1 MGARLYDPILGRFL
15 SVDPVDGGSLN
26 NYDYCDQDPVNCY
39 DLSGEYI
46 PGDEKSD
53 GAHRGKPVWG
63 QGQLNGYDN
72 VIAAVA
78 DNSPGVD
85 AAFGVTQSSATQS
98 NISVTTAVE
107 AAAITVAILVAPEI
121 LEASAVTAQSAAS
134 SLASTFTSAGR
145 AIYALGQQA
154 YYEGHALAAI
164 GRCIGGAW
172 RAYGQAHGASLST
185 AAAIAVGGCIS
196 SVAGD

>member
-78 DNSPGVD
+78 DNS
-85 AAFGVTQSSATQS
+85 
-98 NISVTTAVE
+98 
-107 AAAITVAILVAPEI
+107 
-121 LEASAVTAQSAAS
+121 
-134 SLASTFTSAGR
+134 R
-145 AIYALGQQA
+145 A
-154 YYEGHALAAI
+154 
-164 GRCIGGAW
+164 
-172 RAYGQAHGASLST
+172 
-185 AAAIAVGGCIS
+185 
-196 SVAGD
+196 